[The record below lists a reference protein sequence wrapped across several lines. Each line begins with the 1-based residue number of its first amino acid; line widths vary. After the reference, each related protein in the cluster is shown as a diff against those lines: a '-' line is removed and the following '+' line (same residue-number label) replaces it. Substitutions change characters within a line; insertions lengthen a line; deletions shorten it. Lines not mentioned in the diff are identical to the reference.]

1 MENNDKPKKMVYIYT
16 FKGDKLEIT
25 SGNLMTSC
33 KSFVSFSKVHSV
45 CLKVLILLIPPLSY
59 ARVLLYFFFCFLKKP
74 CCGFFC
80 FFPIEQGINDKGG
93 IFFRIRWPFDSCK
106 EPSLKLILC
115 HLLGQEF
122 CCRWIEILF
131 VKNGMLK
138 CHRVRRLCFHVGG
151 VKPGFWKKREK
162 SSRSY
167 VHRVPFG
174 CIEPG
179 VCFPGSTLEGDSKL
193 LLKAMVLLLEV
204 SLVIE
209 KWALFCVYRYP
220 IDSEKY
226 GGSFSNNK

>member
-1 MENNDKPKKMVYIYT
+1 MENNDKPKKMVYVYT

-33 KSFVSFSKVHSV
+33 KSFVSFS
-45 CLKVLILLIPPLSY
+45 
-59 ARVLLYFFFCFLKKP
+59 KKP

-106 EPSLKLILC
+106 EPSLKLILY

-174 CIEPG
+174 CIEAG

-193 LLKAMVLLLEV
+193 LLKAMVLLLEI
-204 SLVIE
+204 SH
-209 KWALFCVYRYP
+209 
-220 IDSEKY
+220 
-226 GGSFSNNK
+226 